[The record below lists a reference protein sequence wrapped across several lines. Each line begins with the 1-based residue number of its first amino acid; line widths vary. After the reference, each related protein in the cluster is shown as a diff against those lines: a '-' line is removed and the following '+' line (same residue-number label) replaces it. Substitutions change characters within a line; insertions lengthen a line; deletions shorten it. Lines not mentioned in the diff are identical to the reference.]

1 MARLEFVSADMA
13 VDGQGAS
20 GDVLLQLG
28 MMCASGRSGPIDLV
42 SAHKWFNLAAHR
54 GSQEGARLRRELAS
68 EMSTDD
74 VATAQRLAREWLARG

>member
-13 VDGQGAS
+13 IDGQGAS

-54 GSQEGARLRRELAS
+54 GSHEGARLRRELAS

>member
-1 MARLEFVSADMA
+1 MARLDMASADHA
-13 VDGQGAS
+13 LDGQSAS

-28 MMCASGRSGPIDLV
+28 MMCASGRQGPLDLV

-54 GSQEGARLRRELAS
+54 GSEEGARLRRELAD
-68 EMSTDD
+68 EMSADD